1 MNWGDRMNRGYR
13 EPTLDELLSD
23 HLVKLVMKADGVDAG
38 ELESMLGRVA
48 AGRRREKA
56 VLSFSGHRRF
66 RDGFA
71 RAAC

>member
-1 MNWGDRMNRGYR
+1 MNWGYS

-23 HLVKLVMKADGVDAG
+23 NLVKLVMKADGVDAG
-38 ELESMLGRVA
+38 ELEAMLSRVA
-48 AGRRREKA
+48 ASLPRGKA

-66 RDGFA
+66 RDAFA